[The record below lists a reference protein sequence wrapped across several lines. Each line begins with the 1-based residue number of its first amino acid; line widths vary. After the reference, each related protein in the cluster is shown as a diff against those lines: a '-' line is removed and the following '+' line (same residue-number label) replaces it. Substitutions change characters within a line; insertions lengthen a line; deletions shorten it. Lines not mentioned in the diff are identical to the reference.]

1 MATLVQNPQMAAS
14 YQTAPLEMYSGIHQT
29 LARRLYERV
38 AGIVGSNRAQEYK
51 GSYSVFASTS
61 EATAGKIIIYE
72 SGKGK
77 TNGDWPDLQDGV
89 YALMRANDEIGDKIW
104 NDLLPIRLPEELQH
118 RTREQTIGV
127 APAHSEQFA
136 YVLVGEDN
144 FEYAVRYLAV
154 CALA

>member
-1 MATLVQNPQMAAS
+1 MATLVQNPRMAAS
-14 YQTAPLEMYSGIHQT
+14 YQTAPLEIYSGTHQT
-29 LARRLYERV
+29 LSRRLYERV

-89 YALMRANDEIGDKIW
+89 YALMRAN
-104 NDLLPIRLPEELQH
+104 
-118 RTREQTIGV
+118 
-127 APAHSEQFA
+127 APPLSRARIC
-136 YVLVGEDN
+136 
-144 FEYAVRYLAV
+144 FEPSQPMFRRVWLS
-154 CALA
+154 LSS

>member
-1 MATLVQNPQMAAS
+1 MATLVQNPRMAAG

-29 LARRLYERV
+29 LARRLYDRV
-38 AGIVGSNRAQEYK
+38 ACVVGSNRAQEYK

-61 EATAGKIIIYE
+61 EATVGKIIIYE

-89 YALMRANDEIGDKIW
+89 YALVRANDEIGDRIW
-104 NDLLPIRLPEELQH
+104 NELLPARLPAELQH
-118 RTREQTIGV
+118 RTRKETIGV

-136 YVLVGEDN
+136 YVLVGADN